1 MSTPGKL
8 ILMGE
13 HAVVFGQ
20 PALVAAVNLRLRAR
34 LIPRN
39 DLPDH
44 VVELDLPQVD
54 HHERLTWSRI
64 LDYTDRV
71 REAWH
76 RYAEDPDADDFS
88 EVRGDD
94 PAHVVKV
101 ALGEA
106 AEFLGEESG
115 PSLELGIDSDLPIG
129 SGFGSSAAVAVA
141 VLGGY
146 MALRELQV
154 SSEEL
159 DRLALEVERRQH
171 GFPSGVD
178 GATVLHGGTI
188 WVEKSDEGEPEIEPL
203 AGSPREL
210 DHFRVFGTGTPAQS
224 TGAVVAAVRGRVRR
238 DTDRYTGVIEE
249 MGQVTR
255 SFRDAL
261 FHDDGSRRRIMDL
274 VRRYETGLEEL
285 GVVPEAARSLV
296 RAVEAKGGAAKISGA
311 GALASPPGGPPGAG
325 SLLVYHPEPDR
336 IDEWGFLGHL
346 PRYPVALGG
355 EGLRRE
361 LAS

>member
-1 MSTPGKL
+1 
-8 ILMGE
+8 MGE

-34 LIPRN
+34 LLPRD
-39 DLPDH
+39 DLPDQ

-54 HHERLTWSRI
+54 HHERIAWSRVRE
-64 LDYTDRV
+64 YTERV
-71 REAWH
+71 REAWE

-88 EVRGDD
+88 QVRGDD

-106 AEFLGEESG
+106 SGFLGEEGG
-115 PSLELGIDSDLPIG
+115 PALELGIDSDLPIG

-146 MALRELQV
+146 MAMRERQV
-154 SSEEL
+154 PPEEL
-159 DRLALEVERRQH
+159 ERLALEVERRQH

-188 WVEKSDEGEPEIEPL
+188 WVEKSDEGEPQIEPL
-203 AGSPREL
+203 SGSPREL
-210 DHFRVFGTGTPAQS
+210 DRFRVFGTGTPAQS

-238 DTDRYTGVIEE
+238 DTERYEGVIGG
-249 MGQVTR
+249 MGEVTR
-255 SFRDAL
+255 RFRTAL
-261 FHDDGSRRRIMDL
+261 FEEEGGRRDILDL
-274 VRRYETGLEEL
+274 VRRYEGGLEDL
-285 GVVPEAARSLV
+285 GVVPEAARELV
-296 RAVEAKGGAAKISGA
+296 RAVEARGGAAKISGA

-325 SLLVYHPEPDR
+325 SLLVYHPDPDR

>member
-1 MSTPGKL
+1 
-8 ILMGE
+8 MGE

-34 LIPRN
+34 LLPRE
-39 DLPDH
+39 DQAED

-54 HHERLTWSRI
+54 HHERIPWSGI
-64 LDYTDRV
+64 LEYTDRV
-71 REAWH
+71 RRAWE
-76 RYAEDPDADDFS
+76 RYAADAEADEFS

-106 AEFLGEESG
+106 SEFLGEEGG
-115 PSLELGIDSDLPIG
+115 PALVLGIDSDLPIG

-146 MALRELQV
+146 MAMRERQV
-154 SSEEL
+154 PPEEL
-159 DRLALEVERRQH
+159 ERLALEVERRQH

-188 WVEKSDEGEPEIEPL
+188 WVEKSDEGEPQLEPL

-210 DHFRVFGTGTPAQS
+210 DRFRVFGTGTPAQS

-238 DTDRYTGVIEE
+238 DAQRYQGVIDE
-249 MGQVTR
+249 MGRVTR
-255 SFRDAL
+255 RFRSAL
-261 FHDDGSRRRIMDL
+261 FDGEGGGRAIREL
-274 VRRYETGLEEL
+274 VRQYESGLEEL
-285 GVVPEAARSLV
+285 GVVPEAARELV
-296 RAVEAKGGAAKISGA
+296 RAVEARDGAAKISGA

-325 SLLVYHPEPDR
+325 SLLVYHPDPDR

-355 EGLRRE
+355 DGLRRE